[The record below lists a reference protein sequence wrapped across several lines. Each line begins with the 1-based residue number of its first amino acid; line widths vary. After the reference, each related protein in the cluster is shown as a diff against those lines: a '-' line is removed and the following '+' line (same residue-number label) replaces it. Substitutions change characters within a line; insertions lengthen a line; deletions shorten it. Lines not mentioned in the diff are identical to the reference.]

1 MLKKFAQWLMEHAK
15 AASDVAVLFILRGT
29 SEFGRELNDEGKA
42 EQVMWR
48 EQRLRNLRGLAAKS
62 LRRGNGGSN

>member
-1 MLKKFAQWLMEHAK
+1 MLKKFAQRLMEQAK
-15 AASDVAVLFILRGT
+15 AASDVVVVFILRRT

-62 LRRGNGGSN
+62 LRRGKGGSN

>member
-15 AASDVAVLFILRGT
+15 AASDVAVVFILRGT

-42 EQVMWR
+42 EQGMWR
-48 EQRLRNLRGLAAKS
+48 EQRLRNLRGLAVKS
-62 LRRGNGGSN
+62 LRRGKGGSN

>member
-1 MLKKFAQWLMEHAK
+1 MLKKLAQWLMEHAK
-15 AASDVAVLFILRGT
+15 AASDIAVLFILRGT

-48 EQRLRNLRGLAAKS
+48 EQRLRNLRGLAVKS
-62 LRRGNGGSN
+62 LRRGKGGSN

>member
-1 MLKKFAQWLMEHAK
+1 MLKKFSQWLMEHVK
-15 AASDVAVLFILRGT
+15 AASDVAVLFILRGA